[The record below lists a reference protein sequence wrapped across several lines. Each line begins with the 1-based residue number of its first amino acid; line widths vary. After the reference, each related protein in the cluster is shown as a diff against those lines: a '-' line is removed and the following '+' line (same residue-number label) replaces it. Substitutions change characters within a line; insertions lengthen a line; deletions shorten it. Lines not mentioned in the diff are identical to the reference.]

1 MWISFGDVKFVLRG
15 VARARPNEFNED
27 KQAIRITFG
36 ERPTVAIVTQ
46 LLSIQAICE

>member
-1 MWISFGDVKFVLRG
+1 MQLDFGEVKFVLRG
-15 VARARPNEFNED
+15 VARARPNEF
-27 KQAIRITFG
+27 KQATRIALG